1 MKKKWN
7 HIKKQQQKKNI
18 FFTSPPPM
26 QALSTLFTAATL
38 PSFNQFF
45 FLHSLFKKKK
55 RKKEKEKRRANAK
68 TISVQMGE
76 YSLLSPLSSLNR
88 DSTLLTKSHKMH
100 RMLLDWKH
108 ACQFIGTLESSQ
120 PQRIISGLK
129 ANFSLSPTY
138 SAPKSSNHKFSEIY
152 KISPDINY
160 TKQNIH
166 TQTSD
171 TVFFFWRIN
180 PFGIAPV

>member
-1 MKKKWN
+1 
-7 HIKKQQQKKNI
+7 
-18 FFTSPPPM
+18 M

-88 DSTLLTKSHKMH
+88 TALCLQNHT
-100 RMLLDWKH
+100 RCIECCWTENMLV
-108 ACQFIGTLESSQ
+108 SS
-120 PQRIISGLK
+120 LVL
-129 ANFSLSPTY
+129 LSPV
-138 SAPKSSNHKFSEIY
+138 NHKELY
-152 KISPDINY
+152 L
-160 TKQNIH
+160 
-166 TQTSD
+166 
-171 TVFFFWRIN
+171 
-180 PFGIAPV
+180 G